1 MILSQ
6 LNDDEMRDILSEA
19 ATTLEKALHFTRS
32 LADGFVYFP
41 TDHDARAQLIDA
53 SLTMQ
58 ATLADQLD
66 AMRIALEN
74 WNRATSFQRGMRLT
88 DR

>member
-6 LNDDEMRDILSEA
+6 LNDDEMRDILSESV
-19 ATTLEKALHFTRS
+19 TTIEKALHFTRS

-41 TDHDARAQLIDA
+41 ADQDARAQLIDA
-53 SLTMQ
+53 SLTIQ

-66 AMRIALEN
+66 AMRLAFEN
-74 WNRATSFQRGMRLT
+74 WDRGNSLQREIRTNR
-88 DR
+88 